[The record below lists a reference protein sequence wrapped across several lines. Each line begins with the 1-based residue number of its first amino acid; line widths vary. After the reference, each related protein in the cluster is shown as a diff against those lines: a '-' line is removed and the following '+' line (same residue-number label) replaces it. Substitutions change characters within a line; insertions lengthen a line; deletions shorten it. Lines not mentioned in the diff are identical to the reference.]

1 MPRSRRERLGTDKVL
16 WALAVL
22 IVVVLGALGGVLA
35 FDAPVKPT
43 PLASVSDPFANV
55 DFSDLPGLRTYSAR
69 DCATL
74 GYRAYEGGGA
84 QVVVLIHGSSDD
96 GAGMHPLAKALR
108 DAGASVYV
116 PVLRGHGNSGRVGDI
131 DYIGQLED
139 DLADFVAV
147 LRPLHPNASFSL
159 IGFSSGGGFVLR
171 VIATPDE
178 KLFDRFIMISPA
190 LPQGAPT
197 IRPDTGGWVSVA
209 KPRIIVLS
217 MLNRVGVD
225 WFNGLPIVAF
235 ATSPKAPNL
244 TSVYSFRLAV
254 DFGAPR
260 RLSRSAR
267 PQHKAGRASGRRR
280 RRAIFSGSL
289 RAVVEAGA
297 ARSADHG
304 RTRCRPYRHDGDARG
319 HCRRAK
325 ILPGL
330 DGARDRLIPPTTND
344 RSGSFTTDAFSAR
357 ADQCPLLLQ

>member
-1 MPRSRRERLGTDKVL
+1 MRKVL
-16 WALAVL
+16 WVLVGL
-22 IVVVLGALGGVLA
+22 IVLVLGGLGAVLA
-35 FDAPVKPT
+35 FDAPVKPP
-43 PLASVSDPFANV
+43 PLASISEPFAQV
-55 DFSDLPGLRTYSAR
+55 DFSDLPAVRTYAAR
-69 DCATL
+69 DGAAL
-74 GYRAYEGGGA
+74 GYRVYDGGGT

-116 PVLRGHGNSGRVGDI
+116 PVLRGHGNSDRVGDI
-131 DYIGQLED
+131 NYIGQLED

-178 KLFDRFIMISPA
+178 KLFDRFIMISPN
-190 LPQGAPT
+190 LPPGSPT

-209 KPRIIVLS
+209 KPRIIVLAL
-217 MLNRVGVD
+217 LNRLGID

-260 RLSRSAR
+260 DYLAALGRSRKPAALLVGGSDELFFPDRFAPLLKPAR
-267 PQHKAGRASGRRR
+267 PDLPITIVPGIGHIGMTVTPEGIA
-280 RRAIFSGSL
+280 
-289 RAVVEAGA
+289 AVRKSFLELTAP
-297 ARSADHG
+297 HG
-304 RTRCRPYRHDGDARG
+304 G
-319 HCRRAK
+319 
-325 ILPGL
+325 
-330 DGARDRLIPPTTND
+330 
-344 RSGSFTTDAFSAR
+344 
-357 ADQCPLLLQ
+357 